1 MTHGTLNKKMNEK
14 KLSVDYKRIV
24 YTLSMV
30 LLCAVAFTRAAGGGD
45 WWNLAVSCLGF
56 CLFPIVVARFGIKNF
71 LKIPYL
77 IWLVISI
84 PVASVIIYKYYYSA
98 LHRMAFAA
106 WVIECVFYGLILIR
120 IITLYIKKE
129 MKSLFEKRNYLFSIA
144 IGFFIWSTISVNKAI
159 WPLFYGIFFYG
170 FFLAPSD
177 EKDNECLFVS
187 VCDSLIIAFFVIQS
201 FAFLHRPYDQLR
213 YVGAFTNS
221 NVNGMF
227 YYCVYLGWLG
237 KYLYLQ
243 KNEKPKALR
252 VIHFLFACAMW
263 SFVLLTISRSSLLA
277 FFLTTIVFLLLGE
290 LMILKKGFLKG
301 FLLKGI
307 CMLCVFALS
316 FPLVFVCVRYI
327 PALRHHPIWITEY
340 SEDFVHSFDP
350 WNSEKYTE
358 LNEFGGYFFERFDF
372 NQIDTKGGM
381 ITEENTMDENQAA
394 SRNVSERNI
403 ETIIKGVSYE
413 ASKEISSEKTEVL
426 LEIASND
433 INLDEEILSTDSAAE
448 PVVVNGT
455 VISYPD
461 SVRPGTDEAHPA
473 YTYEEYKGLEKIL
486 GIRKYI
492 WGYYLRNIMILGC
505 KEEYPTAFILPWYR
519 VPHAHN
525 SYLQITYCFGIP
537 SGLLFIGISLYSLIF
552 SFAYTIKNKDKTPWY
567 FVFVNCVHFGVFL
580 ISLTENIAF
589 PGKMLFSL
597 FFITLLPLMIGK
609 INVFKNT

>member
-1 MTHGTLNKKMNEK
+1 MAEK
-14 KLSVDYKRIV
+14 KLSLDCKRII

-45 WWNLAVSCLGF
+45 WWNLAVSCIGF
-56 CLFPIVVARFGIKNF
+56 CLFPIIVIRFGFKNF
-71 LKIPYL
+71 IKIPYF
-77 IWLVISI
+77 IWLIVSI

-120 IITLYIKKE
+120 IIILSIKKE
-129 MKSLFEKRNYLFSIA
+129 MKPLFANRNYLFSIA
-144 IGFFIWSTISVNKAI
+144 MCFFIFGTISINKAI

-177 EKDNECLFVS
+177 EKDNERLFVS
-187 VCDSLIIAFFVIQS
+187 ICDALIIAFFVIQS

-277 FFLTTIVFLLLGE
+277 FILTTIVFLLLGE

-301 FLLKGI
+301 FLLKGVCI
-307 CMLCVFALS
+307 LCVFALS
-316 FPLVFVCVRYI
+316 LPLVFVCVRYI

-358 LNEFGGYFFERFDF
+358 LSEFAGYFLERFDF
-372 NQIDTKGGM
+372 NKIDTKGGM
-381 ITEENTMDENQAA
+381 ITEENELEENKALPVNYE
-394 SRNVSERNI
+394 RNV
-403 ETIIKGVSYE
+403 ETLIKGASYE
-413 ASKEISSEKTEVL
+413 AQNETEAI

-433 INLDEEILSTDSAAE
+433 INPNEEITSTDNSSG

-455 VISYPD
+455 VINYPD
-461 SVRPGTDEAHPA
+461 GVRPGTDEAHPA
-473 YTYEEYKGLEKIL
+473 YIYEEYKGLEKIL

-492 WGYYLRNIMILGC
+492 WGYYFRNIRVLGC
-505 KEEYPTAFILPWYR
+505 KEEYPTAYILPWYR

-525 SYLQITYCFGIP
+525 SYLQITYCFGIFAGIIFA
-537 SGLLFIGISLYSLIF
+537 GLSLFSLIY
-552 SFAYTIKNKDKTPWY
+552 SFVYTIKNKDKTPWY
-567 FVFVNCVHFGVFL
+567 FVFVNCVHLGVFL
-580 ISLTENIAF
+580 ISVTENIAF

-597 FFITLLPLMIGK
+597 FFITLLPLMT
-609 INVFKNT
+609 VQNTKKLSEEKLSEKKAES

>member
-1 MTHGTLNKKMNEK
+1 MNEK

-77 IWLVISI
+77 VWLVISI

-106 WVIECVFYGLILIR
+106 WVIEGVFYGLILIR

-129 MKSLFEKRNYLFSIA
+129 MRPLLEKRNYLFSIA
-144 IGFFIWSTISVNKAI
+144 IGFFIWSTISINKAV

-243 KNEKPKALR
+243 KNENPKALR

-263 SFVLLTISRSSLLA
+263 SFVLLTISRSSLVA
-277 FFLTTIVFLLLGE
+277 FVLTTIIFLLLGE
-290 LMILKKGFLKG
+290 LMVLRKKFLKG

-316 FPLVFVCVRYI
+316 FPLVFACVRYI

-358 LNEFGGYFFERFDF
+358 LKEFSDYFFKRFNV
-372 NQIDTKGGM
+372 NQIDTKGAM
-381 ITEENTMDENQAA
+381 IIEENLMEENKSAPVGAPILEVATNDTVSDSETVEENA
-394 SRNVSERNI
+394 S
-403 ETIIKGVSYE
+403 
-413 ASKEISSEKTEVL
+413 
-426 LEIASND
+426 
-433 INLDEEILSTDSAAE
+433 AE
-448 PVVVNGT
+448 PVIVNGT

-461 SVRPGTDEAHPA
+461 GVIPGTDESHPA

-492 WGYYLRNIMILGC
+492 WGYYFRNIRILGC
-505 KEEYPTAFILPWYR
+505 EEEYPSAYILRWYR

-525 SYLQITYCFGIP
+525 SYLQVTYCFGIFA
-537 SGLLFIGISLYSLIF
+537 GILFAGISLYSLIF
-552 SFAYTIKNKDKTPWY
+552 SFVHTIIKKDKTPWY

-597 FFITLLPLMIGK
+597 FFITLLPLMIGRPRIDEK
-609 INVFKNT
+609 KEQSL

>member
-1 MTHGTLNKKMNEK
+1 MEK
-14 KLSVDYKRIV
+14 KKFALDKKRII
-24 YTLSMV
+24 YTLCMV

-45 WWNLAVSCLGF
+45 WWNLSVSCLGF
-56 CLFPIVVARFGIKNF
+56 CLFPIIVVRMGIKNF
-71 LKIPYL
+71 IKVPYIVWL
-77 IWLVISI
+77 IISI
-84 PVASVIIYKYYYSA
+84 PAALIIIYEFYYSA

-120 IITLYIKKE
+120 IIVLIIKKE
-129 MKSLFEKRNYLFSIA
+129 IRPLLEKRNLLFSAVVFFFA
-144 IGFFIWSTISVNKAI
+144 ISTLSVNKAV

-187 VCDSLIIAFFVIQS
+187 VCDALIIAFFVIQS

-277 FFLTTIVFLLLGE
+277 FVLTTIVFLLLGE

-307 CMLCVFALS
+307 CILCVFALS

-358 LNEFGGYFFERFDF
+358 IDEFAGYFLERFDF
-372 NQIDTKGGM
+372 NKIDTKGGM
-381 ITEENTMDENQAA
+381 IKEENLMEENYAA
-394 SRNVSERNI
+394 PG
-403 ETIIKGVSYE
+403 ETLE
-413 ASKEISSEKTEVL
+413 A
-426 LEIASND
+426 ADSNG
-433 INLDEEILSTDSAAE
+433 SAE

-461 SVRPGTDEAHPA
+461 GVEPGTDEAHPA

-492 WGYYLRNIMILGC
+492 WGYYFRNARIMGC
-505 KEEYPTAFILPWYR
+505 EEEYPTAYILPWYR

-525 SYLQITYCFGIP
+525 SYLQILYCFGLF
-537 SGLLFIGISLYSLIF
+537 SGVVFIAISLYSLIF
-552 SFAYTIKNKDKTPWY
+552 PFVYTIIKKDKTPWY
-567 FVFVNCVHFGVFL
+567 FVLVSCVHLGVFL
-580 ISLTENIAF
+580 ISMTENIAF

-597 FFITLLPLMIGK
+597 FFITLLPLMMTEKSYTYALRDKVYGK
-609 INVFKNT
+609 KEEQ